1 LQLYPAA
8 DLRQQALSTVGIETS
23 RGVRIGKD
31 KTSKKIDAIV
41 ALAMACVAA
50 VDGFMPF
57 RFMPY
62 PNATETQ

>member
-1 LQLYPAA
+1 M
-8 DLRQQALSTVGIETS
+8 GIETS

-50 VDGFMPF
+50 VDGSMPF
-57 RFMPY
+57 RFMPD
-62 PNATETQ
+62 PNAGETQ